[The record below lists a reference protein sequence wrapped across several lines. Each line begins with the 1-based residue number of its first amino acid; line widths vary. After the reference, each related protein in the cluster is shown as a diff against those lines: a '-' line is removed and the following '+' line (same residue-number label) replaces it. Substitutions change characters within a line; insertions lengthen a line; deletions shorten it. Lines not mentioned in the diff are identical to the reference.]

1 MDIVRAQF
9 FLVPFMFP
17 MVVMLITIMMMSF
30 VILIPMMIVAR
41 HREAGNKEE
50 R

>member
-1 MDIVRAQF
+1 MDIVRSQF
-9 FLVPFMFP
+9 ILVPFMSP

-30 VILIPMMIVAR
+30 VILTPRMMGAR